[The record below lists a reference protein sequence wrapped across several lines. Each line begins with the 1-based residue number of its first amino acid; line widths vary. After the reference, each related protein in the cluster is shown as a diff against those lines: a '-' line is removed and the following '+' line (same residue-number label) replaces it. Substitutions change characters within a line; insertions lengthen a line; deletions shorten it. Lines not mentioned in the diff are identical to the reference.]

1 MSRKG
6 VFGHTYISSGRIAA
20 LTQRGD
26 TKRRPPLQRSQMG
39 GRPIEAGSRKALPGV
54 LGVRFSGDTG
64 SNHQGLFGLLR
75 AAGANTPHMKAY
87 HVWSRGTACLA
98 SYKVGF
104 VLLAILLCLDL
115 ARLSKIGGGFF
126 FLHFVFVLVPRCL
139 SLLLFRAVHLRRDA
153 NPHHSSQLP
162 PVGKHMR
169 RRVETGCTVYTL
181 L

>member
-1 MSRKG
+1 
-6 VFGHTYISSGRIAA
+6 
-20 LTQRGD
+20 
-26 TKRRPPLQRSQMG
+26 MG

-64 SNHQGLFGLLR
+64 LNHQTFFGLLR

-115 ARLSKIGGGFF
+115 APLSKIGGFGSFSSLCSLF
-126 FLHFVFVLVPRCL
+126 CSSVPVPPFV
-139 SLLLFRAVHLRRDA
+139 SRRPFAEKCD
-153 NPHHSSQLP
+153 PHHII
-162 PVGKHMR
+162 HHNCAR
-169 RRVETGCTVYTL
+169 WENI
-181 L
+181 